1 MKILHVDHSGV
12 LGGAERSML
21 ELCVAQRERGHD
33 VQVAVGRAGG
43 FSAALSRRD
52 VDWQDLGWSRRYL
65 NAPQIASSLELLAGL
80 PDVARA
86 AAALRRAVR
95 RWPPDVVQAHTRK
108 SQLVASLALA
118 GVDLPLIWHLR
129 DDMPA
134 RRPLRTIIA
143 SAMRRADHA
152 VALSHWLA
160 GSYGVEAGV
169 LPRSGRIG
177 VVPSGIDPGPLSGL
191 PTPWLDG
198 QREPV
203 VGYVGQ
209 IARWKGPHLLIEA
222 AEGLLD
228 SRVSFR
234 IVGSVW
240 FPAAEAGYG
249 RWLEKRLAESVARDR
264 VEWLPATDRPEDAFA
279 QVDVLAHTS
288 LAPEPFGRVLVEA
301 MAARRPIVAL
311 DRGSAAEL
319 LDDSTAVFAER
330 SDGPSIARAI
340 GAMIGDRDRARQLAT
355 RAAGIAVRYEPA
367 AIAALMDE
375 EYERLGR

>member
-1 MKILHVDHSGV
+1 MRILHVDHSGV
-12 LGGAERSML
+12 LGGAERSVL
-21 ELCVAQRERGHD
+21 ELAVAQRDRGHE
-33 VQVAVGRAGG
+33 VQVAVGRAGA
-43 FSAALSRRD
+43 FSAALSGRD
-52 VDWQDLGWSRRYL
+52 VNWQDLGWSRRYL
-65 NAPQIASSLELLAGL
+65 NVPQISSSLELLAGL

-86 AAALRRAVR
+86 SAALRRAVR
-95 RWPPDVVQAHTRK
+95 RWLPDVVQAHTRK
-108 SQLVASLALA
+108 AQLVASLALA
-118 GVDLPLIWHLR
+118 GVDVPLIWHLR
-129 DDMPA
+129 DDIPA

-143 SAMRRADHA
+143 SAMRHADHA

-160 GSYGVEAGV
+160 VSYGEVAGV

-177 VVPSGIDPGPLSGL
+177 VVPSGIDPGPLAGL

-209 IARWKGPHLLIEA
+209 IARWKGPHLLIDA
-222 AEGLLD
+222 AESLPETG
-228 SRVSFR
+228 VTFK

-240 FPAAEAGYG
+240 FPAAEARYG
-249 RWLEKRLAESVARDR
+249 RWLEGRLAASVARDR
-264 VEWLPATDRPEDAFA
+264 VEWLPATDRPADAFA
-279 QVDVLAHTS
+279 QIDVLAHTS

-301 MAARRPIVAL
+301 MAARRPIIAL
-311 DRGSAAEL
+311 GRGSASEL

-340 GAMIGDRDRARQLAT
+340 AAMVGDRDRARQLAT
-355 RAAGIAVRYEPA
+355 RAASIATRYEPA

-375 EYERLGR
+375 EYARLGR

>member
-1 MKILHVDHSGV
+1 MRILHVDHSDV
-12 LGGAERSML
+12 LGGAERSVL
-21 ELCVAQRERGHD
+21 ELAVAQRDRGHE
-33 VQVAVGRAGG
+33 VQVAVGRAGA
-43 FSAALSRRD
+43 FSAALSGRD
-52 VDWQDLGWSRRYL
+52 VHWQDLGWSRRYL
-65 NAPQIASSLELLAGL
+65 NVPQISSSLELLAGL

-86 AAALRRAVR
+86 SAALRRAVR

-108 SQLVASLALA
+108 AQLVASLALA
-118 GVDLPLIWHLR
+118 GVDVPLVWHLR
-129 DDMPA
+129 DDIPA

-143 SAMRRADHA
+143 SAMRHADHA

-160 GSYGVEAGV
+160 GSYGVVAGV

-177 VVPSGIDPGPLSGL
+177 VVPSGIDPGPLAGL

-203 VGYVGQ
+203 IGYIGQ
-209 IARWKGPHLLIEA
+209 IARWKGPHLLIDA
-222 AEGLLD
+222 AESLPETG
-228 SRVSFR
+228 VTFK

-240 FPAAEAGYG
+240 FPAAEARYG
-249 RWLEKRLAESVARDR
+249 RWLEQRLAASVARDR
-264 VEWLPATDRPEDAFA
+264 IAWLPATDRPEDAFV
-279 QVDVLAHTS
+279 QIDVLAHTS

-301 MAARRPIVAL
+301 MAARRPIIAL
-311 DRGSAAEL
+311 GRGSAAEL

-340 GAMIGDRDRARQLAT
+340 AAMVGDRDRARQLAT
-355 RAAGIAVRYEPA
+355 HAAGIAARYEPA

-375 EYERLGR
+375 EYARLGR